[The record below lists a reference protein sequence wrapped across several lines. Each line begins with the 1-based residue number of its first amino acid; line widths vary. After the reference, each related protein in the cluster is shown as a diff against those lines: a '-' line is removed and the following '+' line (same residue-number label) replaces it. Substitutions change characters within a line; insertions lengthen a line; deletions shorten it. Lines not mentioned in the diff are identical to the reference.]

1 MGRPMARAAAPGNR
15 GQDRAGRREPPAHR
29 REPVSSI
36 PACCALFALSTLL
49 ACSAQAHR
57 ITIDRQQFAVTAA
70 DGQPSGRRL
79 LLFISYFD
87 ALRATD
93 LETDLDYIAT
103 VLKFDGLRV
112 LPNWL
117 QRDANY
123 CAMADTDLLFDSAG
137 NVRGDGPQPTGA
149 LKRLLD
155 LVEAAGARRLVV
167 DVSFVR
173 NAGIST
179 DAYIRAVTRTVFL
192 LRPFENV
199 IIDLQNEVDVNQ
211 LAEAD
216 VKRLLD
222 GIRKDD
228 RRRIVMVSRSGAVA
242 DAVAYNSRL
251 GMSAVA
257 YHDGR
262 ERGSGLRICERTEG
276 VNRESDGDPERF
288 RTAVANAK
296 SAGAAAWTFHTRQS
310 FRLDSGGSLRSRI
323 EANAAEKMLLEGTA
337 DTPSLAAIPRG
348 RRE

>member
-1 MGRPMARAAAPGNR
+1 M
-15 GQDRAGRREPPAHR
+15 
-29 REPVSSI
+29 SSI
-36 PACCALFALSTLL
+36 PACCALIALSTLP

-57 ITIDRQQFAVTAA
+57 ITVDRQQFAVTAA
-70 DGQPSGRRL
+70 HGEPAGRRL

-93 LETDLDYIAT
+93 LETDLDYIAN

-123 CAMADTDLLFDSAG
+123 CAIADTDLLFDSAG
-137 NVRGDGPQPTGA
+137 NVHGDGPQPTGA

-155 LVEAAGARRLVV
+155 LVQAAGARRLVV
-167 DVSFVR
+167 DVSFVK
-173 NAGIST
+173 NAGMSP
-179 DAYIRAVTRTVFL
+179 DAYVRAVTRTVSL

-199 IIDLQNEVDVNQ
+199 IIDLQNEVDVNH

-228 RRRIVMVSRSGAVA
+228 PGRIVMVSRSGAVA
-242 DAVAYNSRL
+242 DAVAYNRRL

-262 ERGSGLRICERTEG
+262 ERGWEARVPAVVDALKASGQPVYLQEPQAWNSGLRICERTEG

-337 DTPSLAAIPRG
+337 DTPSLAAIARG